1 MTAVSTDYVGR
12 EFTGTPPYA
21 VSRVKIGEF
30 AAAVGATDPVH
41 HDPRAAQAAGHT
53 DVLAPPTFAVVIAQ
67 RAEAEYIEDPA
78 AGIDFS
84 RVVHAEEHFTY
95 HRPIVAGDLLH
106 TSVHVDSITTRGGIA
121 MVTTRTEITD
131 DGGAQVCT
139 VTSSLAVRGE
149 E

>member
-1 MTAVSTDYVGR
+1 MTAVSNDYVGR

-30 AAAVGATDPVH
+30 AEAVGATDPVH
-41 HDPRAAQAAGHT
+41 TEPQAARQAGHT
-53 DVLAPPTFAVVIAQ
+53 DVLAPPTFAVVVAQ
-67 RAEAEYIEDPA
+67 RAEAEYIQDPG

-84 RVVHAEEHFTY
+84 RVVHAEERFTY

-106 TSVHVDSITTRGGIA
+106 TVVHVDSVTARGGIS

-131 DGGAQVCT
+131 DGGAPVCT
-139 VTSSLAVRGE
+139 VTSSLAVRREG
-149 E
+149 